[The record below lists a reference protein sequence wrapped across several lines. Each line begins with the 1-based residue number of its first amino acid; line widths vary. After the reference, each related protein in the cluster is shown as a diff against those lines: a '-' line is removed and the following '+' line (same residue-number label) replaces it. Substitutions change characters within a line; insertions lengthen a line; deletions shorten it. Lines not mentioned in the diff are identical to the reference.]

1 MTMVQT
7 TELTHKQKVKMYKKI
22 KKRDLIEMLIAA
34 NKVIEA
40 IPPTIIYNPSPT
52 ITPHPYKG
60 WEITCNGTNSNI
72 YNEKAISDTF
82 LTASL

>member
-40 IPPTIIYNPSPT
+40 IPPTIIHPSPT

-60 WEITCNGTNSNI
+60 WEVTCNGTNLNI